1 MDPDYYIEQFWLGFK
16 QSIINY
22 CNTIK
27 ESKSMD
33 INETQVDNWSSELN
47 KLKKEKKYNEIEYN
61 IRNYMTKY
69 AFYIMETSIDTY
81 NAKILD
87 TNIKRWN
94 NITITFNF
102 IQSEYHNNLLIIFSI
117 YLELQ
122 NLKLFKNVESMM
134 ESNNYDNIIIFAF
147 KNRKNKILELL
158 RKVSSYQLN
167 DNIRR
172 IYPLLIFNDD
182 IKYNKL
188 FIQYKNLYN
197 NL

>member
-27 ESKSMD
+27 ESKNMD

>member
-27 ESKSMD
+27 ESKNMD
-33 INETQVDNWSSELN
+33 INEALVNSWSCELN
-47 KLKKEKKYNEIEYN
+47 QLKKEKKYNEIEYN

-69 AFYIMETSIDTY
+69 AFYIMENSIDTY

-94 NITITFNF
+94 NITVTFNF

-122 NLKLFKNVESMM
+122 NLKLFKNVELMV
-134 ESNNYDNIIIFAF
+134 ETNNYDDIIIFAF
-147 KNRKNKILELL
+147 KNRKSKILELL

-172 IYPLLIFNDD
+172 IYPLLIFNND

-188 FIQYKNLYN
+188 FIQYNNLYN

>member
-22 CNTIK
+22 CNNIK

-33 INETQVDNWSSELN
+33 INKTLVDSWSCELN
-47 KLKKEKKYNEIEYN
+47 QLKKEKKYNEIEYN

-69 AFYIMETSIDTY
+69 AFYIMETSTDTY

-134 ESNNYDNIIIFAF
+134 ETNNYDNIIIFAF